1 MKLILSSFIALCI
14 SSVLSHG
21 DDAINLQAAPK
32 TYSTYSAPKT
42 YTYTYTYTYT
52 KPVYYTAPTYS
63 YYNTYVAPIVVVGP
77 SYYYNP
83 YYS

>member
-1 MKLILSSFIALCI
+1 MKKILQSLIAICI
-14 SSVLSHG
+14 SFALADVPS
-21 DDAINLQAAPK
+21 DRMNLQAAGYK
-32 TYSTYSAPKT
+32 APKT

-52 KPVYYTAPTYS
+52 KPVYYNAPTYS
-63 YYNTYVAPIVVVGP
+63 SYYVTPIVVVGP